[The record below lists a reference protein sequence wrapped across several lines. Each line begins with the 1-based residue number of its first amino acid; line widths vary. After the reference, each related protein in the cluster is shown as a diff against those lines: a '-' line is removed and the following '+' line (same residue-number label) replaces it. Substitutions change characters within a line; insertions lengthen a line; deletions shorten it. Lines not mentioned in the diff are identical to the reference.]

1 MVSSLIAASSGD
13 VQKDPREKIEMYGIL
28 YVSNKIQRVEK
39 ETREKVV
46 NYVTALNNKIVATII
61 S

>member
-13 VQKDPREKIEMYGIL
+13 VQKDPREKKMYGIL

>member
-13 VQKDPREKIEMYGIL
+13 VQKDPREKKMYGIL

-39 ETREKVV
+39 ETPGESSQLRHG
-46 NYVTALNNKIVATII
+46 T
-61 S
+61 

>member
-1 MVSSLIAASSGD
+1 
-13 VQKDPREKIEMYGIL
+13 MYGIL